1 MEANDCVVQEKAP
14 ATELLAA
21 CIRLAGRVQINK
33 NQGQG
38 EIIMARL
45 LSTSGQN
52 GAAIEEAGTTQAI
65 IKVVGTGG
73 GGGNAVN
80 RMIEVGLQGVE
91 FITMNTDAQVL
102 NISKAPVKLQLGA
115 NVTRGLG
122 AGGDPNVGR
131 SAAEESR
138 TELRSLLEGADLV
151 FITAGLGGGTGTG
164 AAPIIAEVAKELGA
178 LTVAVVTKP
187 FRFEGPRRR
196 RVADEGAELLRSRV
210 DTMIVIHNDRL
221 VSISERSTTLVDA
234 FRFADDV
241 LRSGVQSISDI
252 IQVPGY
258 INVDFADVRTI
269 IQDAGTALMGIGKGT
284 GEGRALQA
292 AKEAVSSQ
300 LLESSIVG
308 ATRLLVNITSGKD
321 ITVFEL
327 NEAMDYIRSLTDD
340 EEANIIQG
348 HVFDD
353 DLKELVQV
361 TVLATGFP
369 QIPQV
374 QSAQAAVEQRSE
386 PELFTTG
393 APASR
398 DRNVGPLVGPDV
410 PKPEPAPTARSL
422 DRGDTDVPAFLR
434 RKGS

>member
-1 MEANDCVVQEKAP
+1 
-14 ATELLAA
+14 
-21 CIRLAGRVQINK
+21 
-33 NQGQG
+33 
-38 EIIMARL
+38 MARL
-45 LSTSGQN
+45 LSTTGQN
-52 GAAIEEAGTTQAI
+52 GATIDEAGTTQAI
-65 IKVVGTGG
+65 IKVVGAGG
-73 GGGNAVN
+73 GGGNALN

-122 AGGDPNVGR
+122 AGGDPNIGR

-138 TELRSLLEGADLV
+138 NEIRSLLQGADLV

-234 FRFADDV
+234 FRSADDV

-292 AKEAVSSQ
+292 AKDAVSSQ

-369 QIPQV
+369 QIPQA
-374 QSAQAAVEQRSE
+374 QPAQAADEQRSE
-386 PELFTTG
+386 QELFTK

-398 DRNVGPLVGPDV
+398 DRNVGPVVAPDV
-410 PKPEPAPTARSL
+410 SKTEPAPTARNS
-422 DRGDTDVPAFLR
+422 DRENMDLPTFLR
-434 RKGS
+434 NKRS

>member
-1 MEANDCVVQEKAP
+1 
-14 ATELLAA
+14 
-21 CIRLAGRVQINK
+21 
-33 NQGQG
+33 
-38 EIIMARL
+38 MARL
-45 LSTSGQN
+45 LSTTDQN
-52 GAAIEEAGTTQAI
+52 GAAIDEDNTTQAV
-65 IKVVGTGG
+65 IKVVGAGG
-73 GGGNAVN
+73 GGGNALN

-102 NISKAPVKLQLGA
+102 NISKALVKLQLGA

-122 AGGDPNVGR
+122 AGGDPNIGR

-138 TELRSLLEGADLV
+138 TELRKLLEGADLV

-353 DLKELVQV
+353 DLKDLVQV

-369 QIPQV
+369 QVAQTQP
-374 QSAQAAVEQRSE
+374 AQAAVEQRAE
-386 PELFTTG
+386 PELFTGT
-393 APASR
+393 PASR
-398 DRNVGPLVGPDV
+398 DRGAGPVV
-410 PKPEPAPTARSL
+410 SQEPPRTDSSTGVRSPN
-422 DRGDTDVPAFLR
+422 RAEDTDVPAFLR

>member
-1 MEANDCVVQEKAP
+1 MNRRTRLKTGANKY
-14 ATELLAA
+14 
-21 CIRLAGRVQINK
+21 

-38 EIIMARL
+38 DNIMTRL
-45 LSTSGQN
+45 LSAMDQN
-52 GAAIEEAGTTQAI
+52 GAPGDTMGTTQAI
-65 IKVVGTGG
+65 IKVVGAGG
-73 GGGNAVN
+73 GGGNALN

-122 AGGDPNVGR
+122 AGGDPNIGR

-138 TELRSLLEGADLV
+138 TELRKLLEGADLV

-292 AKEAVSSQ
+292 AKDAVSSQ
-300 LLESSIVG
+300 LLESSIIG

-353 DLKELVQV
+353 DMKELVQV

-369 QIPQV
+369 QIPQT
-374 QSAQAAVEQRSE
+374 QPAQAVVESRTE
-386 PELFTTG
+386 PGLFTGTP
-393 APASR
+393 APR
-398 DRNVGPLVGPDV
+398 DRNVGPIVN
-410 PKPEPAPTARSL
+410 PEPARTEPAPPARSE
-422 DRGDTDVPAFLR
+422 REDTDIPTFLR
-434 RKGS
+434 RKGN